1 MAALAGIDGV
11 HLPAQAAATRDV
23 EGRSEPAEP
32 VYLRL
37 PVILD
42 SEARCAAAHRALL
55 AGGYGAGRMYRRTMA
70 EFFPAYA
77 DGAYPG
83 AEQVA
88 RRLLTL
94 PTHHYLSEYDA
105 QRMAGLVEAALHPA
119 QGEAQR
125 VQRTA

>member
-1 MAALAGIDGV
+1 
-11 HLPAQAAATRDV
+11 
-23 EGRSEPAEP
+23 
-32 VYLRL
+32 
-37 PVILD
+37 
-42 SEARCAAAHRALL
+42 
-55 AGGYGAGRMYRRTMA
+55 MA

-105 QRMAGLVEAALHPA
+105 QRMAGLVEAALRPA